1 MFVNNIL
8 FVSCPIHIFNIKVAY
23 ERIENYM
30 QKLIALENKWID
42 VYDAIADG
50 DHDNWVNFINDRI
63 DFDF

>member
-1 MFVNNIL
+1 MTITNRLSTNQNDLNHNQRV
-8 FVSCPIHIFNIKVAY
+8 
-23 ERIENYM
+23 ENYM
-30 QKLIALENKWID
+30 EKLIALENQWID

>member
-1 MFVNNIL
+1 MTIINRLSTNQNDLNHNQRVE
-8 FVSCPIHIFNIKVAY
+8 H
-23 ERIENYM
+23 YM
-30 QKLIALENKWID
+30 EKLIALENQWID

>member
-1 MFVNNIL
+1 MTITNRLSTNQNDL
-8 FVSCPIHIFNIKVAY
+8 IHN

>member
-1 MFVNNIL
+1 MTIINRLSTNQNDLNYNQRV
-8 FVSCPIHIFNIKVAY
+8 
-23 ERIENYM
+23 ENYM
-30 QKLIALENKWID
+30 EKLIALENQWID